1 MAFSSILSEAAYSGM
16 NTPRRFFLGLDRKLP
31 QSSISRPDGI
41 GMTAAKFELTVIANT
56 VIDNATLLR
65 WRSDLLAFG

>member
-1 MAFSSILSEAAYSGM
+1 M

-31 QSSISRPDGI
+31 QSSISRPDSI

-56 VIDNATLLR
+56 VIDKATLLGGGPT
-65 WRSDLLAFG
+65 LLAFPQVEA